1 MFITI
6 SDTEVEASE
15 FTRAGHTCLGAMGY
29 SFAAGTTDGER
40 YRMLLVVGSKVG
52 SILAVWS
59 VVCIHQAEA
68 RLTLR
73 LPGTICDKSAA
84 GWLVGCMLASGWS

>member
-1 MFITI
+1 MDYRHMFITI

-40 YRMLLVVGSKVG
+40 YMLLLMVLQLQRHATVRGICFACRRESN
-52 SILAVWS
+52 
-59 VVCIHQAEA
+59 
-68 RLTLR
+68 R
-73 LPGTICDKSAA
+73 LPPFMQTST
-84 GWLVGCMLASGWS
+84 GW